1 MPRRVADCRPAEGG
15 EAPSRSERR
24 QPGLVR
30 WRMAEGSP
38 IESAVA
44 GGAALTAHRPRR
56 LATLLPIT
64 VWLRRY
70 RWDRDLLRDGAAGLA
85 LAQQTG
91 RLTLSLVGTNDTAT
105 VGALEI
111 DRNSLLG
118 IQQEVAAP
126 EAPKEKVCTIRTN
139 KGGEVVET
147 VIPCTN

>member
-1 MPRRVADCRPAEGG
+1 MIARTVTI
-15 EAPSRSERR
+15 
-24 QPGLVR
+24 
-30 WRMAEGSP
+30 EGSP
-38 IESAVA
+38 QQVA
-44 GGAALTAHRPRR
+44 A
-56 LATLLPIT
+56 
-64 VWLRRY
+64 
-70 RWDRDLLRDGAAGLA
+70 LA

-118 IQQEVAAP
+118 IQEEVAAP